1 MWSKLAAGEQ
11 NNFITMAKVNYKK
24 YYGMYIISQT
34 IQHSQSNGVT
44 LFITGAFEGD
54 VIIEE
59 ILQIELDQND
69 AIIKE
74 SQFDLDATL
83 INLSVSDDN

>member
-1 MWSKLAAGEQ
+1 
-11 NNFITMAKVNYKK
+11 MAKVNFKK
-24 YYGMYIISQT
+24 YY
-34 IQHSQSNGVT
+34 
-44 LFITGAFEGD
+44 GAFEGD